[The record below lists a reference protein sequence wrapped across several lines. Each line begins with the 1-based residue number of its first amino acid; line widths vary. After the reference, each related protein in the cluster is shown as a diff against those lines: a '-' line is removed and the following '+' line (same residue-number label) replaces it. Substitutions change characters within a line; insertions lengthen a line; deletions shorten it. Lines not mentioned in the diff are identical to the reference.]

1 MIAVMDSV
9 VDELDHP
16 ILFGDAE
23 DVVEE
28 RTEFRVPEENMDG
41 LRADIEK
48 LVKRA
53 RGSSSRPPY

>member
-23 DVVEE
+23 DKASQG
-28 RTEFRVPEENMDG
+28 F
-41 LRADIEK
+41 
-48 LVKRA
+48 
-53 RGSSSRPPY
+53 